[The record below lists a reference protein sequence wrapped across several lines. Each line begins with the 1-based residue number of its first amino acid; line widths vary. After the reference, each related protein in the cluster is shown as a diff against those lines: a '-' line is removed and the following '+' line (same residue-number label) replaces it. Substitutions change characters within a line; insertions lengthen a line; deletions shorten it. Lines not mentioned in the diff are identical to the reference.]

1 MEELYDQIGSYV
13 VSCVDDKETLKLM
26 LEELLPLLKQVNYAA
41 LDIDNLAEIDK
52 GLGLGHQAIVILSNI
67 VAIYRLNTGKSVAN
81 ILSVI
86 GINVHVVKAVED
98 DISYYWIPAGILLMG
113 SGVLN
118 RLQEILSADGK
129 QRSNPD

>member
-26 LEELLPLLKQVNYAA
+26 LDELLPLLKQVNYIA
-41 LDIDNLAEIDK
+41 LDIDSLEEIDK
-52 GLGLGHQAIVILSNI
+52 SLGLGHQAVVILSNI
-67 VAIYRLNTGKSVAN
+67 VSIYRLNTGKPVAT
-81 ILSVI
+81 ILSTV
-86 GINVHVVKAVED
+86 GINPHVIKVIEE

-113 SGVLN
+113 SGVLT
-118 RLQEILSADGK
+118 RLQEILNADGK